1 MRHLE
6 PIWRSPFFWI
16 IVGLFGIVLIL
27 EFSTPPE
34 YVMGYLYVSP
44 ILLANSRWS
53 RVAIFQI
60 VLIAVILTLL
70 NIWIP
75 ANEEI
80 HASMIV
86 NRLVTVFALILT
98 GFLSDQSQINM
109 IMMNFHSD
117 KSSLLVRPYA
127 LNY

>member
-1 MRHLE
+1 MSKQLSE
-6 PIWRSPFFWI
+6 PSWRSPFFWI
-16 IVGLFGIVLIL
+16 IAGLFGIVFIL

-60 VLIAVILTLL
+60 VLVAVILTLL

-75 ANEEI
+75 AKEEI
-80 HASMIV
+80 NASMVV
-86 NRLVTVFALILT
+86 NRLVTIFALILT
-98 GFLSDQSQINM
+98 GILSDRHRLTLQT
-109 IMMNFHSD
+109 D
-117 KSSLLVRPYA
+117 
-127 LNY
+127 